1 MGTAKTE
8 DGKWYDYA
16 VFGYS
21 SMPVNIKISRLYEEF
36 PNQDT
41 SSWAGYGGLKDT
53 TEVPDEETIKS
64 DIGISFDEAKKL
76 ADEKV
81 AKLNIP
87 DMVMGEWEY
96 ALLWNTDIETGGYT
110 REKQIA
116 AGYQFHYVR
125 KINKIPV
132 TYTMEYGGGLESM
145 ESEMETW
152 CYEVL
157 DLVVNKDGVEY
168 LEFDNRYDEGEVK
181 TENLKLL
188 SFDEIMKIYEKMMLV
203 QNADILNYE
212 QERTYHINR
221 ITFGYTRIYEP
232 ASDSRTGILVPAWDF
247 FGDFENTTSEGTTY
261 TNNMTYQSY
270 LTINAIDGSIIDR
283 GLGY

>member
-1 MGTAKTE
+1 
-8 DGKWYDYA
+8 
-16 VFGYS
+16 
-21 SMPVNIKISRLYEEF
+21 
-36 PNQDT
+36 
-41 SSWAGYGGLKDT
+41 
-53 TEVPDEETIKS
+53 
-64 DIGISFDEAKKL
+64 
-76 ADEKV
+76 
-81 AKLNIP
+81 
-87 DMVMGEWEY
+87 
-96 ALLWNTDIETGGYT
+96 
-110 REKQIA
+110 
-116 AGYQFHYVR
+116 
-125 KINKIPV
+125 
-132 TYTMEYGGGLESM
+132 M

-152 CYEVL
+152 SYEVL

-203 QNADILNYE
+203 QNADTLNYE
-212 QERTYHINR
+212 QERIYHINR

-270 LTINAIDGSIIDR
+270 LTINALDGSIIDR